1 MSQHKVQPFRV
12 TTLTLQK
19 RKRDG
24 EKIAMITAYDFPTAQ
39 LVESSDIDVIL
50 VGDSVGMAVMGLDD
64 TLSVSMEVMLHHT
77 KMVTRGAKRPLVVA
91 DMPFLSYQVNAEE
104 ALRNAGRLVAEGG
117 AQAVKVE
124 GSVEKFGD
132 AIRMILRAG
141 IPVMGHIGLTPQS
154 VHQLGGYR
162 VQGRS
167 EADRERLME
176 EAKGLEAA
184 GCFAVVLECM
194 PPDLAAE
201 ISAAI
206 SIPTIGI
213 GAGAACDGQVLVLH
227 DMLGWG
233 QTKFTKTFGNVRG
246 ELESALA
253 AYAAEVKGVSF
264 PAQEH
269 TYA

>member
-1 MSQHKVQPFRV
+1 MSQHSVRAFNV

-24 EKIAMITAYDFPTAQ
+24 EKIAMITAYDYPTAC
-39 LVESSDIDVIL
+39 LIDDSEMDAIL
-50 VGDSVGMAVMGLDD
+50 VGDSVGMAVMGLDN

-124 GSVEKFGD
+124 GPVEKFGQ
-132 AIRMILRAG
+132 AIHMILRAG

-162 VQGRS
+162 VQGRT
-167 EADRERLME
+167 EADRERLMK
-176 EAKGLEAA
+176 EAKELEEA

-194 PPDLAAE
+194 PPDLAKE
-201 ISAAI
+201 ITDYI

-213 GAGAACDGQVLVLH
+213 GAGAECDGQVLVLH

-246 ELESALA
+246 EMHGALN
-253 AYAAEVKGVSF
+253 AYAAEVKGTTF
-264 PAQEH
+264 PAVEH